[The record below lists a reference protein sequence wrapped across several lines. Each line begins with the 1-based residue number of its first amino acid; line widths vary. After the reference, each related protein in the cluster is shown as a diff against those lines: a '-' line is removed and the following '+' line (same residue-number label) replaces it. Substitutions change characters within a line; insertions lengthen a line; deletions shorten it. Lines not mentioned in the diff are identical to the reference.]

1 MLKQIKKA
9 LSILLVVCFLMSVT
23 AAAVSA
29 HGGGWG
35 RWGGYPLM
43 GNSYSY
49 FGYPYAAPYIATVPG
64 LVPVVQEAPA
74 SIVTYW
80 PAQAAAVSAG
90 PTVVKEK
97 KKVTSK
103 AVNTRPTMV
112 KEKKKATSKAVS
124 TRSTMVK
131 EKKKAISK
139 VVSACDGCWHDEC
152 DCGCKCDC
160 ESESF
165 IDTFIDIF
173 IHCLPCNENFTSEN
187 FTSEN
192 CTL

>member
-1 MLKQIKKA
+1 MLKQIRKT
-9 LSILLVVCFLMSVT
+9 LGILLVVCFLMSVT
-23 AAAVSA
+23 AAAASA
-29 HGGGWG
+29 HGGVWG

-49 FGYPYAAPYIATVPG
+49 FGYPYAAPYLATVPG
-64 LVPVVQEAPA
+64 FVPAVQEAPA

-112 KEKKKATSKAVS
+112 KEKKKAT
-124 TRSTMVK
+124 MIM
-131 EKKKAISK
+131 KAIRPKFSRTNTTK
-139 VVSACDGCWHDEC
+139 A
-152 DCGCKCDC
+152 
-160 ESESF
+160 
-165 IDTFIDIF
+165 
-173 IHCLPCNENFTSEN
+173 
-187 FTSEN
+187 
-192 CTL
+192 

>member
-23 AAAVSA
+23 AVAASA
-29 HGGGWG
+29 HGSGWG

-43 GNSYSY
+43 GNSYFYS
-49 FGYPYAAPYIATVPG
+49 GYPCMAPYIATVPG
-64 LVPVVQEAPA
+64 LVPAIQETPA
-74 SIVTYW
+74 SMVTYW
-80 PAQAAAVSAG
+80 PAQAVAVSTG
-90 PTVVKEK
+90 PTIVKEK

-103 AVNTRPTMV
+103 AVNTRPAMV
-112 KEKKKATSKAVS
+112 KEKKKVTSKAVS

-131 EKKKAISK
+131 EKKKAISNA
-139 VVSACDGCWHDEC
+139 VSACDGGWRDEC

-160 ESESF
+160 ESKSF
-165 IDTFIDIF
+165 INTFIDIF

-192 CTL
+192 CTF